1 MDTYAQLKTVAGSIR
16 QSILKRSIPDL
27 QNCGSSTSYIVH
39 WRNFRENFRSRENS
53 IFKINFSMRVTKY
66 YSVCLQYKWLMFIN
80 MDNILIVLLASFLSI
95 SLLISDS
102 NVRIFN
108 TLIFIIFSMKINLP
122 RQILN

>member
-1 MDTYAQLKTVAGSIR
+1 
-16 QSILKRSIPDL
+16 
-27 QNCGSSTSYIVH
+27 
-39 WRNFRENFRSRENS
+39 
-53 IFKINFSMRVTKY
+53 MRVTRY

>member
-1 MDTYAQLKTVAGSIR
+1 
-16 QSILKRSIPDL
+16 
-27 QNCGSSTSYIVH
+27 
-39 WRNFRENFRSRENS
+39 
-53 IFKINFSMRVTKY
+53 
-66 YSVCLQYKWLMFIN
+66 MFIN

-95 SLLISDS
+95 SLLISDP

>member
-1 MDTYAQLKTVAGSIR
+1 
-16 QSILKRSIPDL
+16 
-27 QNCGSSTSYIVH
+27 
-39 WRNFRENFRSRENS
+39 
-53 IFKINFSMRVTKY
+53 
-66 YSVCLQYKWLMFIN
+66 MFIN

-108 TLIFIIFSMKINLP
+108 TFIIFSMKINLP

>member
-1 MDTYAQLKTVAGSIR
+1 
-16 QSILKRSIPDL
+16 
-27 QNCGSSTSYIVH
+27 
-39 WRNFRENFRSRENS
+39 
-53 IFKINFSMRVTKY
+53 
-66 YSVCLQYKWLMFIN
+66 MFIN

>member
-1 MDTYAQLKTVAGSIR
+1 
-16 QSILKRSIPDL
+16 
-27 QNCGSSTSYIVH
+27 
-39 WRNFRENFRSRENS
+39 
-53 IFKINFSMRVTKY
+53 MRVTRY

-108 TLIFIIFSMKINLP
+108 TFIIFSMKINLP